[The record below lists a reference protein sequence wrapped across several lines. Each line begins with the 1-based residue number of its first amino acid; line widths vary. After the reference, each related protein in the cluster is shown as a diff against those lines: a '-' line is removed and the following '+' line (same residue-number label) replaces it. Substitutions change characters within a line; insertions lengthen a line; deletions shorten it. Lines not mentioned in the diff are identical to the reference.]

1 MSDKGPTS
9 LPPAKSARPAPP
21 HTADKGGGD
30 RGKPM
35 PVRQAAQD
43 AHERPPESDVAE
55 LSLIVEG
62 IEWPVRATGR
72 SGGAAVGAAPLIL
85 LLFSS
90 AKVEG
95 VEAVQEREAMVVG
108 QHLSDFSEDRLLSAF
123 SESRPPLSDKRPRK
137 FFSDGRARAGKNPR
151 RGS

>member
-62 IEWPVRATGR
+62 IEWTVRATGR

-108 QHLSDFSEDRLLSAF
+108 QHLSDFSE
-123 SESRPPLSDKRPRK
+123 
-137 FFSDGRARAGKNPR
+137 
-151 RGS
+151 